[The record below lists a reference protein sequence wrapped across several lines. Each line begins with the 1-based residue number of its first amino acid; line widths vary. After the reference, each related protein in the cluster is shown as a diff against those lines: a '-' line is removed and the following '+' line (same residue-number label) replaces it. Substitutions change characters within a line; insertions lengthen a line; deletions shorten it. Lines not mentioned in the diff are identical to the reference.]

1 MVQKKKTRAESRRK
15 KYALWTKLWDCV
27 DKFKKVIVVQCS
39 NITAN
44 VFHDL
49 RKALRPLRAVILMGK
64 NTLLQ
69 AAMSRRIAAAQAS
82 DEDYE
87 TRKKMKVM
95 PELEKLSGLCKGY
108 QALIFCNDN
117 LSEVK
122 DILGNFKCTKGAK
135 VGAVAPS
142 DVFIQPGPTGL
153 DPKQTAFFQALNI
166 QTKIVRTQIEII
178 SSGKIISAGQKIG
191 ASECALLDKLNIRP
205 FSFTVTPVK
214 VYDNGAIY
222 DPSVLDIKPADI
234 IAKLIRGAN
243 YLTAAALE
251 SGYPTELSAR
261 QMVLSGFKNLLA
273 LAVNT
278 SYNFKEA
285 EAMKASA
292 SSADAP
298 KPKAAKAPKE
308 PKEAKPDKKEAKV
321 AEVKKEPEPE
331 APKEPE
337 VSIGGIFDD

>member
-1 MVQKKKTRAESRRK
+1 
-15 KYALWTKLWDCV
+15 
-27 DKFKKVIVVQCS
+27 
-39 NITAN
+39 
-44 VFHDL
+44 
-49 RKALRPLRAVILMGK
+49 
-64 NTLLQ
+64 
-69 AAMSRRIAAAQAS
+69 MSRRMAVAQTS

-87 TRKKMKVM
+87 ARKNMKVI

-108 QALIFCNDN
+108 QAFIFCHDN

-122 DILGNFKCTKGAK
+122 EMLGNFKCTKGAK

-178 SSGKIISAGQKIG
+178 SAGKIISAGQKIG

-205 FSFTVTPVK
+205 FCFTVTPVK

-234 IAKLIRGAN
+234 LAKLMRGAN

-292 SSADAP
+292 SAADAP

-308 PKEAKPDKKEAKV
+308 PKEAKPDKKDAKPAK